1 MSPGWQGVAVAFAA
15 MVVLV
20 GVAAAGVWWWDR
32 RRPRCGVTDGPGG
45 LYGRCNRPAGHPPPH
60 REVRDGKTWA
70 EWN

>member
-1 MSPGWQGVAVAFAA
+1 
-15 MVVLV
+15 
-20 GVAAAGVWWWDR
+20 VAAGGVWWWDR
-32 RRPRCGVTDGPGG
+32 RRPRCGVTDGPAN